1 MPVMSRLGPS
11 TDFGF
16 PAECWSTVV
25 QEPPRPRI
33 HSVSE
38 LRMLD
43 PQTSTYLWLW
53 SYWWSSRSTLP
64 QIPGWLQQTLL
75 TSSDYWFTPDGS
87 HKLISSSNYAPSL
100 LFDPRISASCS
111 APKFDSRR
119 TGVVNVSLVG
129 LAITWISTGY
139 AQYLSGLCSSVSAL
153 QFNKTKV
160 KNSLDTLADP
170 LSNMVDMS
178 PHLCLNSWRSNNSN
192 PPTTLRS
199 VGASSRIS
207 LAPRRLGYPRQR
219 FQPSSHICI
228 M

>member
-1 MPVMSRLGPS
+1 MDRTSWLAAP
-11 TDFGF
+11 T
-16 PAECWSTVV
+16 T
-25 QEPPRPRI
+25 
-33 HSVSE
+33 
-38 LRMLD
+38 LRR
-43 PQTSTYLWLW
+43 
-53 SYWWSSRSTLP
+53 SSSTLGYQP
-64 QIPGWLQQTLL
+64 PAPLL
-75 TSSDYWFTPDGS
+75 NSTQEG
-87 HKLISSSNYAPSL
+87 
-100 LFDPRISASCS
+100 R
-111 APKFDSRR
+111 
-119 TGVVNVSLVG
+119 GVVNVSLVG